1 MAIVGSAYVVVRAM
15 TEKVEGDIK
24 RGFSGASAAAGSAGK
39 DMGESIAKGFGK
51 GVRSIKVDTLSSK
64 FSEAINNSTQL
75 ADELTSLARKSHVA
89 QAGLGALLGS
99 VGALVGGL
107 GALGG
112 AVLGATP
119 AIVGLVGAFGALR
132 VGIAVGQLALGGV
145 IAAVQKAATSYAGY
159 GKSIAAVLKMKR
171 DLAFAEK
178 SSVLGEKRAALDLEK
193 ARQNLIRTQDM
204 PVNSMARREALLAYQ
219 EADLAYQEAIQKSK
233 DAKAELKNPNIFSGT
248 DPFAGLTE
256 TQKKFAEYLVSIRPK
271 LMDLKEAAA
280 KGFLPLLQSQMDRM
294 IKGGVLDILKA
305 RFYDIGKG
313 LGVAVKNF
321 NDIFLTQN
329 NLKNFDA
336 VLKSFAKVLPSFG
349 TIFGNVF
356 GGLLTILRA
365 AEPLT
370 IRFVN
375 FLENKSNALAQF
387 LDTKSKSGEL
397 AAFFA
402 RAGELAAQLGR
413 IFGNALGGLGNI
425 IMANFG
431 PNSGG
436 QAILTWLEQV
446 TLGWKNADMG
456 GMAIYFKGAATN
468 FIAMG
473 KALGHA
479 LEIII
484 SYGSSPKIAELWTI
498 LDSASLSF
506 DKIMKGAIDAAPS
519 IGKLIK
525 AVVDFAAVLADASA
539 TNAFLGTLSLII
551 EGAAGAL
558 KSIEGLINIIGG
570 PLGVIS
576 AVLLAEGAF
585 LKLGGAMVGF
595 GIKALSTF
603 GLTNVAMKLIPKTLM
618 EIIPAAEA
626 SGGAM
631 TFALGPVGVAIA
643 AVVAG
648 LAAIVVA
655 WNAFGADRFSKSTKG
670 ITQGFKEGASATKIW
685 GQAILN
691 VADGPAKQ
699 QISSIKDMKSGMDRL
714 AKAQKDWTYSLPSTT
729 AIADSFGAIGNSL
742 GNLATNDLP
751 AAQAQFK
758 AFTKEVGFNN
768 IETQTALNEMDDYK
782 TALIKQAD
790 QLGINIRNKNGDL
803 NMQKLTNLALGEGEI
818 ALRKAKKAQE
828 DFANSVNTGAQSFI
842 DYQTPLSQNKSD
854 VMAWA
859 KQQAAS
865 TKDAKDSWKTYWDG
879 QSFSMDK
886 YLSDLDKQVVEA
898 GKWKTNIAKLMT
910 TDLKKEVLDKLVSM
924 KQSGAQIVAALTDGI
939 NDKAQIDKLNK
950 NAEALGGSLYQ
961 GVQNGI
967 ANAASKN
974 MATFTGYYGSQ
985 FLLKGKPVSG
995 RKDGGFIG
1003 RFASGGLISKFAPGG
1018 FVSGAGTARS
1028 DSIPAML
1035 SNGEYV
1041 INARAT
1047 AQNRTLLD
1055 AINSNKAVAQ
1065 QPGINITVNPA
1076 PGMNERDLAEMVS
1089 RKLAFELRR
1098 GAF

>member
-24 RGFSGASAAAGSAGK
+24 RGFSGASSAAGSAGK

-51 GVRSIKVDTLSSK
+51 GVRNIKVDTLSSK
-64 FSEAINNSTQL
+64 FSDAISNSTQL
-75 ADELTSLARKSHVA
+75 ADEFTSLARKSHFA

-112 AVLGATP
+112 AVLGTTP
-119 AIVGLVGAFGALR
+119 ALVGLVGAFGALR
-132 VGIAVGQLALGGV
+132 VGMAVGQLAMGG
-145 IAAVQKAATSYAGY
+145 IIQAVQKAATSYAGY

-193 ARQNLIRTQDM
+193 ARQSLIRTQDM
-204 PVNSMARREALLAYQ
+204 PANSMARREALLAYQ
-219 EADLAYQEAIQKSK
+219 EADLAYQEAKQKTK

-256 TQKKFAEYLVSIRPK
+256 TQKKFAQYLVSIRPK
-271 LMDLKEAAA
+271 LMDLKDAAA
-280 KGFLPLLQSQMDRM
+280 KGFLPLLQSQMERM
-294 IKGGVLDILKA
+294 IKGGLMDTLKA

-313 LGVAVKNF
+313 LGLAVKNF
-321 NDIFLTQN
+321 TDLFMTQT
-329 NLKNFDA
+329 NLQNFDA

-365 AEPLT
+365 AEPLS
-370 IRFVN
+370 IRFVA
-375 FLENKSNALAQF
+375 FLEKKSNALAQF
-387 LDTKSKSGEL
+387 LDTKSKTGEL
-397 AAFFA
+397 AGFFA
-402 RAGELAAQLGR
+402 RAGEMAAQLGR
-413 IFGNALGGLGNI
+413 IFGNAFGGLGNM

-431 PNSGG
+431 PSSGG
-436 QAILTWLEQV
+436 QAILNWLEKV
-446 TLGWKNADMG
+446 TLGWKNADMI
-456 GMAIYFKGAATN
+456 GMQNYFKGAATN

-473 KALGHA
+473 NALGHA
-479 LEIII
+479 LGIMI
-484 SYGSSPKIAELWTI
+484 SYGSSPKIAELWNT
-498 LDSASLSF
+498 LDSASFSF
-506 DKIMKGAIDAAPS
+506 DKIMKGAVDAAPA

-525 AVVDFAAVLADASA
+525 AIVDFGATLADASA

-551 EGAAGAL
+551 EGAANAL

-585 LKLGGAMVGF
+585 IKLSGAMVGF

-603 GLTNVAMKLIPKTLM
+603 GLTNVAMKLIPKSLM

-655 WNAFGADRFSKSTKG
+655 WNAFGADRFEKSTKG
-670 ITQGFKEGASATKIW
+670 ITQGFKDGANASKIW

-691 VADGPAKQ
+691 VADGPQKQ
-699 QISSIKDMKSGMDRL
+699 QISSIKQMKAGMERL
-714 AKAQKDWTYSLPSTT
+714 GKAQKDWTYSLPSTT
-729 AIADSFGAIGNSL
+729 AIADSFGAIGHSL
-742 GNLATNDLP
+742 ANMATNDLP
-751 AAQAQFK
+751 AAQAQFS

-768 IETQTALNEMDDYK
+768 TEVQTALNEMDDYK

-790 QLGINIRNKNGDL
+790 QLGINIRTKNGDL
-803 NMQKLTNLALGEGEI
+803 NMQKLANFALGEGEI

-828 DFANSVNTGAQSFI
+828 DFAKAVDTGAQSFI

-886 YLSDLDKQVVEA
+886 YLSDLDKQVVAA

-924 KQSGAQIVAALTDGI
+924 GQSGAQIVAALTDGI
-939 NDKAQIDKLNK
+939 NDKAQIDRLNK
-950 NAEALGGSLYQ
+950 NAEALGGSLYK
-961 GVQNGI
+961 GVQAGI
-967 ANAASKN
+967 SKAAQQN

-985 FLLKGKPVSG
+985 FYLNGKAVKK
-995 RKDGGFIG
+995 KDGGYIG
-1003 RFASGGLISKFAPGG
+1003 GFASGGLVGKFAPGG
-1018 FVSGAGTARS
+1018 YVSGLGTARS

-1047 AQNRTLLD
+1047 AQNRSLLD
-1055 AINSNKAVAQ
+1055 AINSNKSVAQ
-1065 QPGINITVNPA
+1065 HPGINITVNPS

-1098 GAF
+1098 GAY